1 MNRDGRRAL
10 GLAYEYK
17 VGIVFLLGL
26 FMELLDMTVVN
37 IAIPTLQAD
46 FNADLAGME
55 WVVTGY
61 LLSLAVFIP
70 VAGFLADRFGSKRI
84 FLLALTVFTAA
95 SLGAG
100 FAWSLES
107 LIGFRVL
114 QGVGGGMLTP
124 VGTAMVFRAFP
135 RHRRAV
141 ASAFVAVPA
150 AVAPAA
156 GPILGAYLIEYQSWH
171 WIFLLNVP
179 IGLVG
184 LALGWRW
191 LREERVHPRSRFD
204 VAGFVLS
211 AGGFAMLL
219 FGLSGAATHDW
230 SDAVV
235 AGPIAAGLALLA
247 LLVIVERRATEPM
260 LDLRLLTIRSFR
272 GANVV
277 LAFVLAAMMG
287 GLFLI
292 PLFLQGPGGETV
304 LETGFVTFAQAIG
317 ILLGMPLAAKLH
329 PKLGSRTLIA
339 AGVTLVLV
347 SSWLFTGITAET
359 DTTTLRA
366 WMVLRGLGMALT
378 FVAGQLALFHD
389 VPHERT
395 ARASS
400 LFNVSRQVAASIGV
414 ALSATALA
422 IGLPT
427 AAAPS
432 AGGGQV
438 PPSALA
444 LQVAAF
450 QDAFWVPVILA
461 GVGVIAALL
470 VPAGRP
476 EHAESIADLLAA
488 AEGVEVDDPDA
499 GQSHAPIP
507 VSVDPAGRRPAR
519 LTITRHTRISDILR
533 EYGDIAD
540 VMEELGIR
548 RVSSYSFR
556 AFLAKAITV
565 ERAARIHRVSTE
577 ELVAT
582 LRAAVERGTMD

>member
-1 MNRDGRRAL
+1 MSADGRGAPRL
-10 GLAYEYK
+10 GYEYR

-37 IAIPTLQAD
+37 IAIPTLQAEFD
-46 FNADLAGME
+46 AELAGME

-70 VAGFLADRFGSKRI
+70 VAGFLADRFGSKRV
-84 FLLALTVFTAA
+84 FLFALTLFTVA

-100 FAWSLES
+100 AAWSIES

-114 QGVGGGMLTP
+114 QGIGGGMLTP

-156 GPILGAYLIEYQSWH
+156 GPILGAYLVEYQSWH

-179 IGLVG
+179 IGLLG

-191 LREERVHPRSRFD
+191 LREERVHPGNRFD
-204 VAGFVLS
+204 VLGFVLS
-211 AGGFAMLL
+211 AGGFALLL
-219 FGLSGAATHDW
+219 FGLSGAASHDW
-230 SDAVV
+230 TDPAV
-235 AGPIAAGLALLA
+235 AGPMLGGLALLA
-247 LLVIVERRATEPM
+247 LLAVVERRVAEPM
-260 LDLRLLTIRSFR
+260 LDLRLLAIRSFR
-272 GANVV
+272 SANLV
-277 LAFVLAAMMG
+277 LAFALASMMG

-329 PKLGSRTLIA
+329 PRLGSRTLIVV
-339 AGVTLVLV
+339 GVALVLV
-347 SSWLFTGITAET
+347 SSWLFTGITAQT
-359 DTTTLRA
+359 DATTLRA
-366 WMVLRGLGMALT
+366 WMVLRGFGMALT

-389 VPHERT
+389 VPHQGT

-414 ALSATALA
+414 ALSATVLA
-422 IGLPT
+422 IGLP
-427 AAAPS
+427 AAAPPS
-432 AGGGQV
+432 ATGTAI
-438 PPSALA
+438 PASALA
-444 LQVAAF
+444 VQVAAF
-450 QDAFWVPVILA
+450 QDAFWVTVVLA
-461 GVGVIAALL
+461 GIGLLAAIL
-470 VPAGRP
+470 VPGGRP
-476 EHAESIADLLAA
+476 VHHESMADVLAA
-488 AEGVEVDDPDA
+488 AEAADIDDVDA
-499 GQSHAPIP
+499 GRQEPA
-507 VSVDPAGRRPAR
+507 AGRLDPPRPSAAG
-519 LTITRHTRISDILR
+519 LAITRDTKISDILR

-548 RVSSYSFR
+548 RVPGYSFR
-556 AFLAKAITV
+556 AFLGRAITV
-565 ERAARIHRVSTE
+565 ERAARIHRVPAE
-577 ELVAT
+577 ELVTT
-582 LRAAVERGTMD
+582 LRAAVERGTME